1 MSDRIFIDSNIFV
14 YSLDG
19 SEEYKQTRAGSILA
33 RLSPDKGVIS
43 TQVLQEFFNVAT
55 TKLKCPKSNAKELVQ
70 SISESFPVHKN
81 SVFDILNAIEISI
94 KTGFS
99 FWDSLIISA
108 AIAENCDTL
117 YSEDLNDGQIVE
129 SVTIKNPFKN

>member
-33 RLSPDKGVIS
+33 RLFPDKGVIS

-55 TKLKCPKSNAKELVQ
+55 TKLKCPKANAKELVQ